1 MVKNG
6 CMVLSGKFFMIHT
19 INSLEIFGQCG
30 SGHGEKIPNY
40 IFGSENKI
48 IIIGLKG
55 SGSVFINNLDE
66 FRNSLRTLKINQP
79 LDINEIVN
87 NDSRS

>member
-6 CMVLSGKFFMIHT
+6 CMILSGKFFMINT
-19 INSLEIFGQCG
+19 INSLEIFGQYG
-30 SGHGEKIPNY
+30 SGDGERILNY

-48 IIIGLKG
+48 IIIGLKD
-55 SGSVFINNLDE
+55 SVSVFDNNLDE

-79 LDINEIVN
+79 LDIKEIVN
-87 NDSRS
+87 NASRS